1 MASVKRLNPP
11 IFSSSQTSDTLL
23 FLCYCLLI
31 YGLVWL
37 QFFKCVFFFVCF
49 GAVCALLQAAV
60 ENIMKEKMPKKGGR
74 WWFSWRGRN
83 SNSKSVISPRRPKD
97 RDYCFKCQLLSTRF
111 SFLLQDS
118 ASERGAC
125 GSAEQANRWGTSKH
139 GCPENIPFELAGAL
153 NLKLTSNWYPLLICP
168 MLDIKKSPP
177 LVTKTTEHPTRA
189 PAASNQS
196 MGSHQEACL
205 IRKHSAWHQS
215 SWWGVCFADVVIFKL
230 LILVVLYPHIL
241 FLTLCLAQLS
251 LQLQD
256 GPNDAV
262 FSVTT
267 QYQGTCRCQ
276 GTIYLWNWDDKII
289 ISDIDGTITRYI
301 IYVNIYLYIFL
312 LRQFRFNTQLPA
324 IINL

>member
-1 MASVKRLNPP
+1 MSVVKY
-11 IFSSSQTSDTLL
+11 SVL
-23 FLCYCLLI
+23 FPLAGFGLWAWGLWLCWAGKPVRNLKT
-31 YGLVWL
+31 WL
-37 QFFKCVFFFVCF
+37 SRK
-49 GAVCALLQAAV
+49 
-60 ENIMKEKMPKKGGR
+60 
-74 WWFSWRGRN
+74 
-83 SNSKSVISPRRPKD
+83 
-97 RDYCFKCQLLSTRF
+97 Y
-111 SFLLQDS
+111 
-118 ASERGAC
+118 
-125 GSAEQANRWGTSKH
+125 
-139 GCPENIPFELAGAL
+139 PFELAGGS
-153 NLKLTSNWYPLLICP
+153 NLWLTSNWYPLLICP

-189 PAASNQS
+189 PTASNQS

-205 IRKHSAWHQS
+205 IRKHSDWHQS
-215 SWWGVCFADVVIFKL
+215 NWWGVCFADVVIFKFVNPRRFVPWYIISHSL
-230 LILVVLYPHIL
+230 SLSR
-241 FLTLCLAQLS
+241 TQLS

-301 IYVNIYLYIFL
+301 IHVNIYLYIFL

-324 IINL
+324 RINL